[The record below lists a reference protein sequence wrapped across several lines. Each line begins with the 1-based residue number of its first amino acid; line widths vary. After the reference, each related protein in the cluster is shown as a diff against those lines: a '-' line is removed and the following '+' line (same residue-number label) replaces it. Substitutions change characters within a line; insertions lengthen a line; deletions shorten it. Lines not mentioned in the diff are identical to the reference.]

1 MGRYIVRRLLF
12 AIPTLLVLSFCIFVL
27 VSVAPGDPA
36 EELARRTAPGG
47 NMTAAD
53 LARARA
59 ELRLNRPFV
68 NQYASWLLGAVQG
81 DFGTSFVT
89 RTQVSAEIGGRVRA
103 TAELASA
110 AFLLVVLAAAP
121 LGVLAA
127 LAHRRFADHALRLV
141 ALILASVPG
150 FVLAYVLITVFTT
163 RLRVFPVAGRA
174 GVDTYV
180 LPAIA
185 LAVGPLAVLSR
196 LLRSSLL
203 EVFTEDYMRTARAKG
218 LSALQV
224 AWRHGLRNAG
234 IPVVT
239 LMGGLLAR
247 APRRDPHHRG
257 DLRLARSRS
266 PHVRSDLLPRPPDA
280 PRSRRAR
287 RCRLHPDE
295 PPGRRLLPPARPS
308 DAAGGGVRWRQLTR

>member
-1 MGRYIVRRLLF
+1 MGRYVVRRLLY

-47 NMTAAD
+47 HVTDAD

-89 RTQVSAEIGGRVRA
+89 KTSVSGEIRQRVSA
-103 TAELASA
+103 TAELAA
-110 AFLLVVLAAAP
+110 TAFLLVVLAAVP

-127 LAHRRFADHALRLV
+127 VAHRRWADHVLRLL

-150 FVLAYVLITVFTT
+150 FVLAYVLIIVFAT
-163 RLRVFPVAGRA
+163 RLRLFPVAGRA
-174 GVDTYV
+174 GADTYV
-180 LPAIA
+180 LPAVA

-203 EVFTEDYMRTARAKG
+203 EVFTEGYMRTARAKG
-218 LSALQV
+218 LSMLQ
-224 AWRHGLRNAG
+224 ATWRHGLRNAG

-239 LMGGLLAR
+239 LMGGLLAGLLDGTLITEVIFAWPGLGR
-247 APRRDPHHRG
+247 LMFEAISYRDHPMLLGVVVLAGAVYILMNLLVDVSYRLLDPRMRLEEASDG
-257 DLRLARSRS
+257 DL
-266 PHVRSDLLPRPPDA
+266 
-280 PRSRRAR
+280 
-287 RCRLHPDE
+287 
-295 PPGRRLLPPARPS
+295 
-308 DAAGGGVRWRQLTR
+308 

>member
-1 MGRYIVRRLLF
+1 MGRYVARRLVF
-12 AIPTLLVLSFCIFVL
+12 SIPTLLVLSFCIFVL

-47 NMTAAD
+47 NVTEAD
-53 LARARA
+53 LARART

-89 RTQVSAEIGGRVRA
+89 QTSVSAEIGRRVRA
-103 TAELASA
+103 TAELAAA
-110 AFLLVVLAAAP
+110 AFLLVVVAAVP

-127 LAHRRFADHALRLV
+127 LAHRRFADHAMRLL
-141 ALILASVPG
+141 ALILASIPG
-150 FVLAYVLITVFTT
+150 FVLAYVLIIVFATK
-163 RLRVFPVAGRA
+163 LRVFPVAGRA
-174 GVDTYV
+174 GPDTYV

-218 LSALQV
+218 LSSLQA

-239 LMGGLLAR
+239 LMGSLLAGLLDGTLITEVIFAWPGLGR
-247 APRRDPHHRG
+247 LMFEAISYRDHPMLLG
-257 DLRLARSRS
+257 VVVLAGA
-266 PHVRSDLLPRPPDA
+266 VYILMNLLVDV
-280 PRSRRAR
+280 SY
-287 RCRLHPDE
+287 
-295 PPGRRLLPPARPS
+295 RLLDPRMRLEEAS
-308 DAAGGGVRWRQLTR
+308 DADG

>member
-1 MGRYIVRRLLF
+1 MGRYVVRRLLF

-47 NMTAAD
+47 HVTEAD
-53 LARARA
+53 LAEARA

-89 RTQVSAEIGGRVRA
+89 KTSVSAEIRQRVPA
-103 TAELASA
+103 TAALAA
-110 AFLLVVLAAAP
+110 TAFLLVVLAAVP
-121 LGVLAA
+121 FGVLAA
-127 LAHRRFADHALRLV
+127 MAHRHWADHATRLL

-150 FVLAYVLITVFTT
+150 FVLAYLLIIVFAT
-163 RLRVFPVAGRA
+163 RLRLFPVAGRA
-174 GVDTYV
+174 GADTYV

-203 EVFTEDYMRTARAKG
+203 EVLNEDYMRTARAKG

-239 LMGGLLAR
+239 LMGGLLAGLLDGTLITEVIFAWPGLGR
-247 APRRDPHHRG
+247 LMFEAISYRDHPMLLG
-257 DLRLARSRS
+257 VVVLAGAIYILMN
-266 PHVRSDLLPRPPDA
+266 LLVDV
-280 PRSRRAR
+280 SY
-287 RCRLHPDE
+287 
-295 PPGRRLLPPARPS
+295 RLLDPRMRLEEAS
-308 DAAGGGVRWRQLTR
+308 DGSR

>member
-1 MGRYIVRRLLF
+1 VGRYIARRLLF
-12 AIPTLLVLSFCIFVL
+12 SIPTLLVLSFCIFVL

-47 NMTAAD
+47 HVTEAD
-53 LARARA
+53 LAEAREA
-59 ELRLNRPFV
+59 LRLNRPFV

-89 RTQVSAEIGGRVRA
+89 QKSVSSEIGARVRA
-103 TAELASA
+103 TAELATV
-110 AFLLVVLAAAP
+110 AFLLVVLAATP

-127 LAHRRFADHALRLV
+127 LAHRRFADHAMRLL
-141 ALILASVPG
+141 ALVLASVPG
-150 FVLAYVLITVFTT
+150 FVLAYVLIIVFATK
-163 RLRVFPVAGRA
+163 LRVFPVAGRA
-174 GVDTYV
+174 GPDTYV

-203 EVFTEDYMRTARAKG
+203 EVFTEDYMRTARGKG
-218 LSALQV
+218 LSALQA

-239 LMGGLLAR
+239 LMGGLLAGLLDGTLITEVIFAWPGLGR
-247 APRRDPHHRG
+247 LMFEAISYRDHPMLLG
-257 DLRLARSRS
+257 VVVLAGA
-266 PHVRSDLLPRPPDA
+266 VYILMNLLVDV
-280 PRSRRAR
+280 SY
-287 RCRLHPDE
+287 
-295 PPGRRLLPPARPS
+295 RLLDPRMRLEEVS
-308 DAAGGGVRWRQLTR
+308 DGVG